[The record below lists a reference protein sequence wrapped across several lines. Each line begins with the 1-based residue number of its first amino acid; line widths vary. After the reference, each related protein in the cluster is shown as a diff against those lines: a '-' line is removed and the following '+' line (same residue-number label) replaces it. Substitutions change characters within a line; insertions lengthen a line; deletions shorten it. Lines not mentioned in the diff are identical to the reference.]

1 MNYFDNILHISIMK
15 NKILYGFML
24 LMGLFALTGCN
35 DDSIVENPSGETF
48 IYRLSI
54 ANGGLTGT
62 DMIQGTINE
71 ETKTITFDAPA
82 ETDIEAIKFASKLSL
97 GAHLDKETY
106 DFSQSNTI
114 PVTVINGENT
124 STYQVTINFDE
135 PKETP
140 IITAVRVRLPDGT
153 EKNAYVSEIDKS
165 IYLGADSCGYV
176 EILSISCLPKRTVT
190 TLTMGSNN
198 VVQEHNPGFI
208 ELDFLGIKS
217 EYRLLFAAIPVFG
230 ADFNRGI
237 PYTYCNA
244 TGNIFGDFVGEN
256 TRSADFDG
264 NNLLIVSREGGPNVR
279 VIPFNEIKGGNPGGT
294 SLNLDGLEMGTFLV
308 SAGRIS
314 HGHYYVSNLSTSV
327 GEDQPL
333 KLYYWDNINSK
344 PLVILEFLGAANG
357 PEGEVDLSK
366 LRFGDNL
373 NVCLDESG
381 NGYIYFVTQDGT
393 TVLRYNVTGFTNLSN
408 PTYLLPPTTMDY
420 YASVHQVY
428 GKDNEYIM
436 TSIRAGIFLVDAD
449 LNVVTSIDIDK
460 MPVRCTDARIITFD
474 SERYLIA
481 TSGRWGAWSGDD
493 PQALYIYDLSEGAT
507 TALAIMNLV
516 SGDEPPQPLFTY
528 VIGGDTPSSYGS
540 APSASTGWGIVNS
553 MLRIMTAAPKAG
565 FAIFEF
571 PEKE

>member
-1 MNYFDNILHISIMK
+1 MR
-15 NKILYGFML
+15 NKLLYGL
-24 LMGLFALTGCN
+24 LMIVGLVALNSCS
-35 DDSIVENPSGETF
+35 DDPIIENPSGETF

-62 DMIQGTINE
+62 DAIVGTIDE
-71 ETKTITFDAPA
+71 DSRTITFEAPA

-106 DFSQSNTI
+106 DFSQSNTV
-114 PVTVINGENT
+114 PVTVINGENVG
-124 STYQVTINFDE
+124 TYQVTINFAE

-140 IITAVRVRLPDGT
+140 MITAVRVKLPNGT
-153 EKNAYVSEIDKS
+153 EKNAYISEIDKS
-165 IYLGADSCGYV
+165 IYMGAEEFESV
-176 EILSISCLPKRTVT
+176 EIISISCLPKRTAT
-190 TLTMGSNN
+190 TLTMASNN
-198 VVQEHNPGFI
+198 IVQKDNPGSI
-208 ELDFLGIKS
+208 MLDFMGITN

-230 ADFNRGI
+230 ADFNKGNI
-237 PYTYCNA
+237 YPFCNA
-244 TGNIFGDFVGEN
+244 TGNLFGDFVGEN

-264 NNLLIVSREGGPNVR
+264 ENLLIVSREGGYNVR
-279 VIPFNEIKGGNPGGT
+279 VIPFNEIKGGNPGGV
-294 SLNLDGLEMGTFLV
+294 SLNLDGVELGTFLV

-333 KLYYWDNINSK
+333 KLYYWDNTSSQ
-344 PLVILEFLGAANG
+344 PQVLVEFLGAANG

-393 TVLRYNVTGFTNLSN
+393 AVLRFNVTGFTTLEN
-408 PTYLLPPTTMDY
+408 PTYLIPPTTLSY
-420 YASVHQVY
+420 YASVNQVT
-428 GKDNEYIM
+428 GKDNEYLV
-436 TSIRAGIFLVDAD
+436 TSIQAGIYLTDAD
-449 LNVVTSIDIDK
+449 LNPITLIDIEK
-460 MPVRCTDARIITFD
+460 IPVRCTDARVITFD

-481 TSGRWGAWSGDD
+481 TSGRWGAWSKDD
-493 PQALYIYDLSEGAT
+493 PQTFYAYDLSDGAT

-516 SGDEPPQPLFTY
+516 SGDEPPTPLFTY
-528 VIGGDTPSSYGS
+528 TIGGDSPASYGS
-540 APSASTGWGIVNS
+540 APSASTGWGVVDG
-553 MLRIMTAAPKAG
+553 MLRIMAAAPKAG

-571 PEKE
+571 PERE

>member
-1 MNYFDNILHISIMK
+1 MK
-15 NKILYGFML
+15 HKLLYGL
-24 LMGLFALTGCN
+24 LMLVGLFTLNSCS
-35 DDSIVENPSGETF
+35 DDPIVENPSGETF

-62 DMIQGTINE
+62 DVIIGTIDE

-82 ETDIEAIKFASKLSL
+82 ETDIEAIKFATKLSL
-97 GAHLDKETY
+97 GAHLDKDTY
-106 DFSQSNTI
+106 DFSQSNTV
-114 PVTVINGENT
+114 PVTVVNGDNT
-124 STYQVTINFDE
+124 STYQVTINFAD
-135 PKETP
+135 PKDTP
-140 IITAVRVRLPDGT
+140 MITAVRVKLPDGT

-165 IYLGADSCGYV
+165 IYMGAEEFESV

-190 TLTMGSNN
+190 TLTMASNN
-198 VVQEHNPGFI
+198 VVQKSDPGSI
-208 ELDFLGIKS
+208 LLDFMGITN

-230 ADFNRGI
+230 ADFNSGTA
-237 PYTYCNA
+237 YTFCNS
-244 TGNIFGDFVGEN
+244 TGNLFGDFVGEN

-264 NNLLIVSREGGPNVR
+264 NNLLIVSREGGLNVR

-294 SLNLDGLEMGTFLV
+294 SLSLDGVEMGTFLV
-308 SAGRIS
+308 SSGRIS

-344 PLVILEFLGAANG
+344 PQVLLEFLGAANG

-393 TVLRYNVTGFTNLSN
+393 AVLRYNVTGFTNLEN
-408 PTYLLPPTTMDY
+408 PTYLVPPTTLSY
-420 YASVHQVY
+420 YAAINQVS
-428 GKDNEYIM
+428 GKDNEYTV
-436 TSIRAGIFLVDAD
+436 TSVQAGIYLTDAD
-449 LNVVTSIDIDK
+449 LNPVTLIDQDNI
-460 MPVRCTDARIITFD
+460 PIRCTDARIIMFD

-481 TSGRWGAWSGDD
+481 TSGRWGAWSKDD
-493 PQALYIYDLSEGAT
+493 PQALYIYDLSDGAT
-507 TALAIMNLV
+507 TALAMMNLV
-516 SGDEPPQPLFTY
+516 SGDEPPQPLFNF
-528 VIGGDTPSSYGS
+528 VIGGDNPASYGS
-540 APSASTGWGIVNS
+540 APSASTGWGVVNG
-553 MLRIMTAAPKAG
+553 MLRVMTAAPKAG

-571 PEKE
+571 PERE

>member
-1 MNYFDNILHISIMK
+1 MK

-24 LMGLFALTGCN
+24 LMGFFALTGCN

-48 IYRLSI
+48 IYRMFI
-54 ANGGLTGT
+54 ANGGLAGT
-62 DMIQGTINE
+62 DAIQGVIDE
-71 ETKTITFDAPA
+71 ETRTITFDAPA
-82 ETDIEAIKFASKLSL
+82 ETDIQAIKFNSKLSL
-97 GAHLDKETY
+97 GAHLDQDTY
-106 DFSQSNTI
+106 DFSQNNTV

-140 IITAVRVRLPDGT
+140 IITAVRVKLPDGT

-165 IYLGADSCGYV
+165 IYMGAENEESV

-190 TLTMGSNN
+190 TLTMASNN
-198 VVQEHNPGFI
+198 VVQKSNPGAIQLNFM
-208 ELDFLGIKS
+208 GITS

-230 ADFNRGI
+230 ADFTKGNQ
-237 PYTYCNA
+237 YAFCNA
-244 TGNIFGDFVGEN
+244 TGNLFGDFVGES

-264 NNLLIVSREGGPNVR
+264 NNLLIVSREGGLNVR
-279 VIPFNEIKGGNPGGT
+279 VIPFNEIKSGNPGGT
-294 SLNLDGLEMGTFLV
+294 SLSLDGVEMGTFLV

-344 PLVILEFLGAANG
+344 PQVLLEFLGAATG

-366 LRFGDNL
+366 MRFGDNL

-393 TVLRYNVTGFTNLSN
+393 AVLRYNVTAFTTLEN
-408 PTYLLPPTTMDY
+408 PTYIVPPTTLSY
-420 YASVHQVY
+420 YAAINQVD
-428 GKDNEYIM
+428 GKDNEYTV
-436 TSIRAGIFLVDAD
+436 TSVQAGIYLTDAD
-449 LNVVTSIDIDK
+449 LNPITLIDQE
-460 MPVRCTDARIITFD
+460 MVPVRCTDARVITFD
-474 SERYLIA
+474 SERYLI
-481 TSGRWGAWSGDD
+481 TTTGRWGSWSGDAE
-493 PQALYIYDLSEGAT
+493 QTFYVYDLSDGAT
-507 TALAIMNLV
+507 TALAMMNLIAD
-516 SGDEPPQPLFTY
+516 GAPQPLFTY
-528 VIGGDTPSSYGS
+528 VIGGSNPASFGS
-540 APSASTGWGIVNS
+540 APSASTGWGVVDG
-553 MLRIMTAAPKAG
+553 MLRVMASAPKAG

-571 PEKE
+571 PERE

>member
-1 MNYFDNILHISIMK
+1 MK
-15 NKILYGFML
+15 NKILYGFVL
-24 LMGLFALTGCN
+24 LMGFFALTGCSE
-35 DDSIVENPSGETF
+35 DSIVENPSGETF
-48 IYRLSI
+48 IYRMAI
-54 ANGGLTGT
+54 ANGGLAGT
-62 DMIQGTINE
+62 DAIQGVIDE
-71 ETKTITFDAPA
+71 ETRTITFNAPA
-82 ETDIEAIKFASKLSL
+82 ETDIQAIKFNSKLSL
-97 GAHLDKETY
+97 GAHLDQDTY
-106 DFSQSNTI
+106 DFSQSNTV

-140 IITAVRVRLPDGT
+140 IITAVRVKLPDGT

-190 TLTMGSNN
+190 TLTMATNN
-198 VVQEHNPGFI
+198 VVQEHNPGAI
-208 ELDFLGIKS
+208 ELDFMGLKS

-230 ADFNRGI
+230 ADFNRGNI
-237 PYTYCNA
+237 YPFCNA
-244 TGNIFGDFVGEN
+244 TGNLFGDFVGEN

-279 VIPFNEIKGGNPGGT
+279 VIPYNEIVGGNPGGV
-294 SLNLDGLEMGTFLV
+294 SLNLDGVEMGTFLV

-333 KLYYWDNINSK
+333 KLYYWDNTSSK
-344 PLVILEFLGAANG
+344 PQILLEFLGAANG

-393 TVLRYNVTGFTNLSN
+393 AVLRYNVTGFTNLEN
-408 PTYLLPPTTMDY
+408 PTYIIPPTTLSY
-420 YASVHQVY
+420 YAAINQVD
-428 GKDNEYIM
+428 GKDNEYTV
-436 TSIRAGIFLVDAD
+436 TSVQAGIYLTDAD
-449 LNVVTSIDIDK
+449 LNPVTLIDQE
-460 MPVRCTDARIITFD
+460 MVPVRCTDARVITFD
-474 SERYLIA
+474 SERYLIT
-481 TSGRWGAWSGDD
+481 TSGRWGAWSGDAE
-493 PQALYIYDLSEGAT
+493 QTFYVYDLSDGAT
-507 TALAIMNLV
+507 TALAMMNLV
-516 SGDEPPQPLFTY
+516 ADGAPQPLFTY
-528 VIGGDTPSSYGS
+528 VIGGSNPASFGS
-540 APSASTGWGIVNS
+540 APSASTGWGVVNGKLCV
-553 MLRIMTAAPKAG
+553 MAAAPKAG

-571 PEKE
+571 PERE